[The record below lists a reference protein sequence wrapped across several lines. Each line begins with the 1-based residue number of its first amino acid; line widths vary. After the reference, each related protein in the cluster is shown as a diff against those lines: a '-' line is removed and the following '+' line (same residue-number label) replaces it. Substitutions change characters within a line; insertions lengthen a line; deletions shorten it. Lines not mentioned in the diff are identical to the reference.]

1 MKCIT
6 SILPLEERKP
16 LAATIGFFDGV
27 HRGHR
32 YLIEQVQQVAQE
44 RGLTSAVVTF
54 PKHPRQVMQPD
65 YAPRLLTT
73 FEEKMQLLG
82 RAGLECSILLAFT
95 PELARL
101 TARQFMQMLADD
113 YGVRVLVIGY
123 DHRFGHHRNEGFED
137 YLRYG
142 QELGMEVIQARQLPE
157 EEDAVAV
164 SSSRIRQLLSQ
175 GEVAEAARLLGY
187 RYFLQGEVEAGY
199 QVGRT
204 IGFPTA
210 NLLPN
215 DPYKLIPAEGV
226 YAARV
231 ALLDASSAATDQQ
244 IAECSWYGGM
254 LCIGRRPTLQNGSD
268 RTIEVHLF
276 DFSGNLYHRLLRIE
290 LVQFTR
296 QEQRFDSLEAL
307 RQRIARDEQ
316 EIRALLQSQNP
327 LLP

>member
-1 MKCIT
+1 M
-6 SILPLEERKP
+6 
-16 LAATIGFFDGV
+16 
-27 HRGHR
+27 
-32 YLIEQVQQVAQE
+32 
-44 RGLTSAVVTF
+44 
-54 PKHPRQVMQPD
+54 
-65 YAPRLLTT
+65 
-73 FEEKMQLLG
+73 
-82 RAGLECSILLAFT
+82 
-95 PELARL
+95 
-101 TARQFMQMLADD
+101 
-113 YGVRVLVIGY
+113 
-123 DHRFGHHRNEGFED
+123 
-137 YLRYG
+137 
-142 QELGMEVIQARQLPE
+142 
-157 EEDAVAV
+157 AV

-226 YAARV
+226 YAVRV

-254 LCIGRRPTLQNGSD
+254 LCIGRRPTLRNGSD
-268 RTIEVHLF
+268 RSIEVHLF
-276 DFSGNLYHRLLRIE
+276 DFSGNLYHHSLRIE

-316 EIRALLQSQNP
+316 EIRALLQSLNP